1 MATAEAAARFGVP
14 LTLPGFDTVQTL
26 RPIEKDVSPPNTYSG
41 NYGTDEFPLHT
52 DMAHWAVP
60 PRYLLLRCVIGAASV
75 ATRLLDGRQLVAT
88 IGELALMRALVR
100 PRRPLENRRT
110 LLRLLD
116 WRDGSDRFIR
126 WDYLFIAPATK
137 ASAATFTAVSSYA
150 QQATPHEIVLRA
162 PGDTLVIDNW
172 RMLHGR
178 AKVGDGASAR
188 RIDRVYID
196 KLH

>member
-88 IGELALMRALVR
+88 IGDDSPSTNRFTVSPWLNRNRPITRPPDEYPLIDLAQLHHLEPAHQAQFRQVEQR
-100 PRRPLENRRT
+100 PVP
-110 LLRLLD
+110 
-116 WRDGSDRFIR
+116 DR
-126 WDYLFIAPATK
+126 
-137 ASAATFTAVSSYA
+137 
-150 QQATPHEIVLRA
+150 
-162 PGDTLVIDNW
+162 
-172 RMLHGR
+172 
-178 AKVGDGASAR
+178 
-188 RIDRVYID
+188 
-196 KLH
+196 